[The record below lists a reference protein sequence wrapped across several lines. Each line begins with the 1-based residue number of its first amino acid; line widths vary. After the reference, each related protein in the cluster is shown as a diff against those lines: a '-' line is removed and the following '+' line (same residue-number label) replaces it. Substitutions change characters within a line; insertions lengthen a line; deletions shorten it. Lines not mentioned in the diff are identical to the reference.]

1 MKIFKVFGSELNYEE
16 IIQIDGAF
24 SVTHINYNESPL
36 FNGKSSKD
44 IARLSRKNSLSK
56 EDKIENVLDYLYD
69 FDGTEKD
76 YKLNDRIELWK
87 IFWLEYINAF
97 DKLVEI
103 IPKSIVTINVGR
115 QAIEIGLKYL
125 LLKKTGRV
133 EKTHELHT
141 LCNQLFLECEINE
154 DYMNDVKKFFE
165 LYCKY
170 IEGGNDE
177 YFRYPE
183 YKSNK
188 YFAGNRLDVEWLS
201 YNFSLILLK
210 LVHYADLDN
219 EFNEEIKVEYIL

>member
-36 FNGKSSKD
+36 FNSKSSKD

-103 IPKSIVTINVGR
+103 IPKSIVAINVGR

-154 DYMNDVKKFFE
+154 DYMNDVKNFFE

-188 YFAGNRLDVEWLS
+188 YFAGNRLNVEWLS
-201 YNFSLILLK
+201 YNFSLI
-210 LVHYADLDN
+210 
-219 EFNEEIKVEYIL
+219 F